1 MKKLLHPT
9 YGILI
14 IELLVFLAAVD
25 VILLVSSSLSL
36 QKNIPYNV
44 CCGIFTLLYLIYLL
58 YVLIDFAL
66 RLLKP
71 YGTLKELIYK
81 YFHVSDL
88 SKSKLGYS
96 GAASVL
102 LFFITLALGCIA
114 FYMTRDKDEIAKKKQ
129 RKKNEKQLKQQNKQ
143 FGGFSV

>member
-81 YFHVSDL
+81 YFHDKYFRRICNSYVGSL
-88 SKSKLGYS
+88 VNFGM
-96 GAASVL
+96 SVFYIVYAYVKDAQFYAL
-102 LFFITLALGCIA
+102 ATQFFLIA
-114 FYMTRDKDEIAKKKQ
+114 FIGRIYLLYNTFNSRY
-129 RKKNEKQLKQQNKQ
+129 
-143 FGGFSV
+143 